1 MFRLREQIGPLIT
14 DTPSKALK
22 WTPEMIRRLREA
34 HAKYG
39 HDEDVARALSITP
52 RAAER
57 ARLRYIGHRCHAQ
70 SIAPAPSALQRKATW
85 ERPGQPMFL
94 DGTSP
99 APGEGDDL
107 AVGSAARR
115 DAS

>member
-1 MFRLREQIGPLIT
+1 MGRSAKAIDTSLRLRLKRIGRQGQLAELRSLMMSDGFLSDLLSLPPRQRVAVIVEAAALMFRLREQIGPLIT

-52 RAAER
+52 RAAE
-57 ARLRYIGHRCHAQ
+57 
-70 SIAPAPSALQRKATW
+70 
-85 ERPGQPMFL
+85 
-94 DGTSP
+94 
-99 APGEGDDL
+99 
-107 AVGSAARR
+107 
-115 DAS
+115 